1 MNKNRRLC
9 AAVTILCVVMLT
21 LALTGCGGHKA
32 DKQEEEKVPAAADP
46 KAVVTAAFDAL
57 KKSDF
62 ETAQKY
68 MPDLDT
74 DKLKKAG
81 EDEGNMLFMGL
92 MSRALENMEYTIK
105 DVKEDGE
112 QAKVTVEVANL
123 DTASAVEE
131 FYTAMVDAII
141 EDSNAD
147 GELSPEKMDEILNE
161 MTDQLKE
168 EKKFKKA
175 TIELTVK
182 NNKFGVTTDQL
193 DKMLGGLLTVG
204 EKMNE

>member
-1 MNKNRRLC
+1 MNRNRRLC
-9 AAVTILCVVMLT
+9 AAITALCVVMLT
-21 LALTGCGGHKA
+21 LALAGCGGHKA

-62 ETAQKY
+62 KTAQKY

-74 DKLKKAG
+74 DQLKKAG

-105 DVKEDGE
+105 DVKEEGE
-112 QAKVTVEVANL
+112 QAKVSVEVTNL

-131 FYTAMVDAII
+131 FYTAMVDAIV
-141 EDSNAD
+141 EDGNAD

>member
-1 MNKNRRLC
+1 
-9 AAVTILCVVMLT
+9 
-21 LALTGCGGHKA
+21 
-32 DKQEEEKVPAAADP
+32 
-46 KAVVTAAFDAL
+46 
-57 KKSDF
+57 
-62 ETAQKY
+62 
-68 MPDLDT
+68 
-74 DKLKKAG
+74 
-81 EDEGNMLFMGL
+81 
-92 MSRALENMEYTIK
+92 
-105 DVKEDGE
+105 
-112 QAKVTVEVANL
+112 
-123 DTASAVEE
+123 
-131 FYTAMVDAII
+131 MVDAIV
-141 EDSNAD
+141 EDGNAD